1 MKYIDIKKNQV
12 WQENKYKNRIYVIM
26 NINVDSI
33 HMFAIDNLE
42 FGNVL
47 YTQDTTRDTL
57 QKYFTLIADKYI
69 MLRDNNSFML

>member
-12 WQENKYKNRIYVIM
+12 WQENKYKNRIFVIM